1 MRSPIKA
8 YESVS
13 VDTIENL
20 LRFMEEAWM
29 HGFPL
34 VRKEDGRSQR
44 QLEIHAALLLLS
56 ATHCISREQVNSLET
71 INSIKEQLKNGG
83 RLADD
88 TAFFLEKVRSPER
101 YTRESVMKRKKNHN
115 AQVNTLPPRQTG

>member
-1 MRSPIKA
+1 
-8 YESVS
+8 
-13 VDTIENL
+13 
-20 LRFMEEAWM
+20 M

-44 QLEIHAALLLLS
+44 QLELHAALLLLT
-56 ATHCISREQVNSLET
+56 ATRCISRDEINNLEVINAVKEHLEQ
-71 INSIKEQLKNGG
+71 GG

-101 YTRESVMKRKKNHN
+101 YTREAVMKRKK
-115 AQVNTLPPRQTG
+115 R

>member
-1 MRSPIKA
+1 MKTPLET
-8 YESVS
+8 YESIPL
-13 VDTIENL
+13 DTIENL
-20 LRFMEEAWM
+20 LHFMEQAWM

-44 QLEIHAALLLLS
+44 QLELHAALLLLS
-56 ATHCISREQVNSLET
+56 ATRCISREQLNDLAT
-71 INSIKEQLKNGG
+71 INTIKEHLEQGG

-101 YTRESVMKRKKNHN
+101 YTREAVASRKK
-115 AQVNTLPPRQTG
+115 R